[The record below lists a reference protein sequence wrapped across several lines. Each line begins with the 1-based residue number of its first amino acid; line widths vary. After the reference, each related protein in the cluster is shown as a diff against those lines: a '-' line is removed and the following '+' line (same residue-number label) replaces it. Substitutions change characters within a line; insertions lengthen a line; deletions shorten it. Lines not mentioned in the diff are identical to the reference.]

1 MWLGADRP
9 GQPLT
14 GKLQHTLTVVADE
27 ELASPTF
34 AVEFAAPVPVLD
46 GRRSAHLELNHHC
59 GSRARAHCRRL
70 RGAESPKRVQINQVG
85 VPYGDRAPGA
95 RRSWLHKFQT
105 RVRAESGEA
114 NSAGDRDEFVMSFF
128 V

>member
-85 VPYGDRAPGA
+85 VPHGDRAAGNTPQVVTQIPDSREGA
-95 RRSWLHKFQT
+95 VRR
-105 RVRAESGEA
+105 GEQ
-114 NSAGDRDEFVMSFF
+114 RR
-128 V
+128 